1 MKKNRPALMGT
12 EAKARIREL
21 LEDSG
26 TMFLKVQTT
35 GVGAD
40 ARIISLTLMDTFGG
54 FSRFVFNPGFDIE
67 PITEKLTG
75 LRNENLKNAGTWT
88 EWQDDLKDAFSK
100 ATTLVAWNVDFDRA
114 RIEYEQLSA
123 SAVIE
128 DVVGDCS
135 FVDAMELFS
144 GAVGKDTKFTKL
156 ASALGHPV
164 SVDPVEYL
172 LEVRQLLER
181 EAGI

>member
-1 MKKNRPALMGT
+1 MKERPALMGA

-26 TMFLKVQTT
+26 TRFLKVQTT

-75 LRNENLKNAGTWT
+75 LRNDVLKNGMSWA
-88 EWQDDLKDAFSK
+88 EWHDELKDAFSK
-100 ATTLVAWNVDFDRA
+100 AKTIVAWNMSFDRA
-114 RIEYEQLSA
+114 KIENEQLLA

-144 GAVGKDTKFTKL
+144 GAVGKDTKYTKL
-156 ASALGHPV
+156 MNALGHPTP
-164 SVDPVEYL
+164 VDPVENL